1 MYPNGCLS
9 GLYLF
14 KLFVTD
20 VKSVQIIDRIYYFD
34 QWGTRSLQL
43 NLTQGK
49 LYTVTAQIDWHFGVK
64 KDEVAYRDFNF
75 EILGPN
81 QVQISE
87 LTRKSTTP

>member
-9 GLYLF
+9 GLSLV

-20 VKSVQIIDRIYYFD
+20 AKAGKIIDRIYYFD

-49 LYTVTAQIDWHFGVK
+49 LYTATVQIDWHFSVK
-64 KDEVAYRDFNF
+64 KDEVAYRDFSF

-81 QVQISE
+81 
-87 LTRKSTTP
+87 